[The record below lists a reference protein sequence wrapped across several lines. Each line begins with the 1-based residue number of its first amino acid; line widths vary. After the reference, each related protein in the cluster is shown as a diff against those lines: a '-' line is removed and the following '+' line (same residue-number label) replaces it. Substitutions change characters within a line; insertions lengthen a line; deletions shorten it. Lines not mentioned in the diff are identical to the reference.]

1 MLKICIIG
9 LGYVGLPISLKSS
22 NKFFTIGFDTNSI
35 RIKNLNNKIDQNN
48 EYKKKDFNNKNLIFT
63 DKISEIKDCNFYI
76 ICVPT
81 PIDKNNNPNLLPI
94 KRSFETIAKVLKF
107 KDIII
112 LESTVY
118 PGVTE
123 NFTKFLEYKKKLK
136 NNKDFFIGYSPERI
150 NPGDKKNNLTNIN
163 KIIAINTKN
172 KKVISKVKNI
182 YKNFCKKLIFSQNI
196 KETETAKAIE
206 NIQRDLNI
214 SLFNEILMFCD
225 RLKIDYSEVIRLAKT
240 KWNFIN
246 FQAGL
251 VGGHCLPVDPYYLSY
266 IAKKN
271 KFNSIV
277 TLAGRKTNNKMEEF
291 VFKKL
296 LEFLKLNNKKLK
308 SLKILVVGLTYKY
321 GVSDMRNSLNL
332 KIYNRIKKN
341 VKEVSAYDP
350 FSNEN
355 NTIISKNLSNFT
367 KFDVVL
373 FLTNG
378 LIFKKIYK
386 KIKSKKP
393 QIILDPFN
401 YYKN

>member
-9 LGYVGLPISLKSS
+9 LGYVGLPICLKSS
-22 NKFFTIGFDTNSI
+22 NKFHTTGFDTNSI
-35 RIKNLNNKIDQNN
+35 RIKNLNNKFDQNN

-63 DKISEIKDCNFYI
+63 DKISNIKDCNFYI

-81 PIDKNNNPNLLPI
+81 PIDKNNNPDLSHI
-94 KRSFETIAKVLKF
+94 KKSFETIAKVLKF
-107 KDIII
+107 KDIVI

-118 PGVTE
+118 PGVTDK
-123 NFTKFLEYKKKLK
+123 FTKFLEKKKKLK

-163 KIIAINTKN
+163 KIIALNTRNKN
-172 KKVISKVKNI
+172 VILKVKSI
-182 YKNFCKKLIFSQNI
+182 YKNFCKKLIFSLNI
-196 KETETAKAIE
+196 KETETAKTIE

-214 SLFNEILMFCD
+214 SLFNEILMICD
-225 RLKIDYSEVIRLAKT
+225 TLKLDYSEVIRLAKT

-246 FQAGL
+246 FQPGL

-266 IAKKN
+266 IAKEN

-277 TLAGRKTNNKMEEF
+277 TLAGRKTNNKMEKF
-291 VFKKL
+291 VFKK
-296 LEFLKLNNKKLK
+296 FLDFIKSNNKKIK
-308 SLKILVVGLTYKY
+308 SLKILVIGLTYKY

-332 KIYNRIKKN
+332 KIYNKIKTI
-341 VKEVSAYDP
+341 VKEAYAYDP
-350 FSNEN
+350 FSAEQ
-355 NTIISKNLSNFT
+355 ISITNKDLSNFT

-378 LIFKKIYK
+378 LIFKKIHK

-401 YYKN
+401 YYNN